1 MTNHSHLIAYQNI
14 PEPLLTFNPERDDCI
29 SIHPLKG
36 LIEYGP
42 YNQKLIGNAF
52 PIIRVATMG
61 PKGTHKIISELINQ
75 LKSRQTP
82 QERKE
87 YLIDFPGFKNVF
99 KRDIEINAEINIE
112 ISQEQ
117 ETIVLNA
124 DKPYK
129 KLADL
134 FTQLISK
141 IANNKYDFDILYVY
155 LPQNWYPTFECKADE
170 DFDLHDYIKA
180 LCVGYGIPTQIIR
193 EDKSLQYPCQCSVM
207 WHLGIATYSKI
218 TGVPWKLAQMSP
230 DTAYIGMSYALR
242 NNREK
247 SKFVTC
253 CSQVFDAEG
262 SGMEFVAY
270 ETSDF
275 RLESR
280 DNPYLSKDEIRRVMS
295 RCLSI
300 YQERN
305 AGKPPKNIVIHKST
319 EFKEEEVDGCY
330 DALKVCSDIELVQ
343 IQQNVHWK
351 AIKVDG
357 NNDIAGYP
365 VNRGTTLRL
374 DNDLL
379 LWTQG
384 DVDISQRGRH
394 FYKEG
399 RGIPEPI
406 LLKRFAGHNSWYD
419 SAHSILGLSKM
430 NWNSD
435 SLYDR
440 LPVTLE
446 FAQKL
451 ARTIK
456 RMPHLEAKPYQYRF
470 FM

>member
-1 MTNHSHLIAYQNI
+1 
-14 PEPLLTFNPERDDCI
+14 
-29 SIHPLKG
+29 
-36 LIEYGP
+36 
-42 YNQKLIGNAF
+42 
-52 PIIRVATMG
+52 
-61 PKGTHKIISELINQ
+61 
-75 LKSRQTP
+75 
-82 QERKE
+82 
-87 YLIDFPGFKNVF
+87 
-99 KRDIEINAEINIE
+99 
-112 ISQEQ
+112 
-117 ETIVLNA
+117 
-124 DKPYK
+124 
-129 KLADL
+129 
-134 FTQLISK
+134 
-141 IANNKYDFDILYVY
+141 
-155 LPQNWYPTFECKADE
+155 
-170 DFDLHDYIKA
+170 
-180 LCVGYGIPTQIIR
+180 
-193 EDKSLQYPCQCSVM
+193 
-207 WHLGIATYSKI
+207 
-218 TGVPWKLAQMSP
+218 
-230 DTAYIGMSYALR
+230 
-242 NNREK
+242 
-247 SKFVTC
+247 
-253 CSQVFDAEG
+253 
-262 SGMEFVAY
+262 
-270 ETSDF
+270 
-275 RLESR
+275 
-280 DNPYLSKDEIRRVMS
+280 MS

-384 DVDISQRGRH
+384 NVDISQRGRH

-456 RMPHLEAKPYQYRF
+456 RMPNLEAKPYQYRF

>member
-1 MTNHSHLIAYQNI
+1 MVNNSHIIAYQNI
-14 PEPLLTFNPERDDCI
+14 PEPLLTFNPEKDDCV

-36 LIEYGP
+36 LLEYGP
-42 YNQKLIGNAF
+42 YNQKIIENAF
-52 PIIRVATMG
+52 QTIRVATMG
-61 PKGTHKIISELINQ
+61 PQGTQKIILELINR
-75 LKSRQTP
+75 LKTKQIP

-99 KRDIEINAEINIE
+99 KKDIVINSEINIE
-112 ISQEQ
+112 ISSEQ
-117 ETIVLNA
+117 EKNILSA
-124 DKPYK
+124 EKPYRELA
-129 KLADL
+129 KL
-134 FTQLISK
+134 FSQLVIKLS
-141 IANNKYDFDILYVY
+141 NNKYDFDILYIY
-155 LPQNWYPTFECKADE
+155 LPQKWLPTFECKEDE
-170 DFDLHDYIKA
+170 EFDLHDYIKA

-218 TGVPWKLAQMSP
+218 TGVPWKLAQMP
-230 DTAYIGMSYALR
+230 FDTAYIGMSYALR
-242 NNREK
+242 NQQEK

-262 SGMEFVAY
+262 SGLEFVAY
-270 ETSDF
+270 ETNDYKF
-275 RLESR
+275 ESR
-280 DNPYLSKDEIRRVMS
+280 DNPYLSKEEIRRVMT

-300 YQERN
+300 YQKRN
-305 AGKPPKNIVIHKST
+305 AGKAPKNIVIHKST
-319 EFKEEEVDGCY
+319 EFKEDEIDGCY
-330 DALKVCSDIELVQ
+330 DALKVCKDIELVQ

-351 AIKVDG
+351 GIKVEG
-357 NNDIAGYP
+357 KNNIAGYP
-365 VNRGTTLRL
+365 INRGTALRL
-374 DNDLL
+374 DNDIL

-384 DVDISQRGRH
+384 DTDLSRNGRH

-406 LLKRFAGHNSWYD
+406 LLKRFSGHGSWYD
-419 SAHSILGLSKM
+419 SAYSILGLSKM

-456 RMPHLEAKPYQYRF
+456 RMPNLEAKPYQYRF